1 MDNKNIS
8 YAGFCAVSVK
18 IVNTFFL
25 FKVLFSSAEVGGK
38 MSICRK
44 PSIHPVSSYGII
56 SSLSVLFLCLYE
68 CFYLFITH
76 LYPQSS

>member
-18 IVNTFFL
+18 ILNPFFL
-25 FKVLFSSAEVGGK
+25 FNVSFSSAEVGGK

-44 PSIHPVSSYGII
+44 PSIHPVSLSYGII
-56 SSLSVLFLCLYE
+56 SSLSVLFLCLY
-68 CFYLFITH
+68 
-76 LYPQSS
+76 